1 MINDKENPVEWALL
15 IYELDE
21 LREHV
26 ESLVNQMNNEGQ
38 ISEEEYETYIGHL
51 YAHLNRSWNS
61 RNSIG
66 EHKID
71 NFNELTK
78 FPTDIETCG

>member
-1 MINDKENPVEWALL
+1 MINNKNNPVEWALL

-26 ESLVNQMNNEGQ
+26 ESLVDQMSNDGH
-38 ISEEEYETYIGHL
+38 ISNEEYETHIGHL

-61 RNSIG
+61 RNSID
-66 EHKID
+66 EDVSEK
-71 NFNELTK
+71 FNEFTK